1 MAPPV
6 KSKFLWLADDN
17 GCWVWQR
24 GRTSAGYGMMTRDG
38 KRMYAHRVFYED
50 RHGPIPDGLEL
61 DHLCGSRACVNPD
74 HLEAVTHA
82 ENVRRGRA
90 GKINNG
96 MTRRT
101 HCPQGHPYDEE
112 NTYLY
117 RRKDG
122 GVNRMCRACRNARRS

>member
-50 RHGPIPDGLEL
+50 RHGPIPTAWSWTISAG
-61 DHLCGSRACVNPD
+61 A
-74 HLEAVTHA
+74 
-82 ENVRRGRA
+82 GRA
-90 GKINNG
+90 
-96 MTRRT
+96 
-101 HCPQGHPYDEE
+101 
-112 NTYLY
+112 
-117 RRKDG
+117 
-122 GVNRMCRACRNARRS
+122 